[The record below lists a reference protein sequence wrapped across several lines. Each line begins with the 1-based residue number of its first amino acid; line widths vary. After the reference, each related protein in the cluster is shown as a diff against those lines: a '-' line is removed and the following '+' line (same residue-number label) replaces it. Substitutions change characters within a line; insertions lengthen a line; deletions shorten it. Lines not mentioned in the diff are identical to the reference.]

1 MQLIIKKNP
10 ADLAKAA
17 ADFIAKRIKDVLK
30 RQDRFTIA
38 LSGGSTPKALHELLA
53 KSPYAE
59 QIPWLQLHVF
69 WGDERYVPIDDEQSN
84 AGMAYD
90 TLLGH
95 VFTPEDQIHVW
106 RTDLEPDAAAADYD
120 RILHDYFG
128 DSGAST
134 APAGT
139 PERDRPEPTFDL
151 VLLGMGDDGH
161 TLSLFPGTEVVHEQ
175 IAWTKAY
182 FLDQQNMYRLTLTA
196 PVVNRAS
203 CVLFLVA
210 GPKKAIPLRE
220 VLKGEYL
227 PDKYPSQV
235 IKPIT
240 GELVWMVDE
249 KAAANLH

>member
-1 MQLIIKKNP
+1 MQLIARKNP

-17 ADFIAKRIKDVLK
+17 ADFMVRRINDVLK
-30 RQDRFTIA
+30 TQDRFTIA

-53 KSPYAE
+53 KPPYVG

-69 WGDERYVPIDDEQSN
+69 WGDERYVPIDDAQSN

-106 RTDLEPDAAAADYD
+106 RTDLEPDRAAADYD
-120 RILHDYFG
+120 RILHEYFG
-128 DSGAST
+128 KTES
-134 APAGT
+134 
-139 PERDRPEPTFDL
+139 TFDL

-175 IAWTKAY
+175 TAWTKAY

-210 GPKKAIPLRE
+210 GPKKAAPLRA
-220 VLKGEYL
+220 VLEGEYQ
-227 PDKYPSQV
+227 PDTYPAQV
-235 IKPIT
+235 IKPVN
-240 GELVWMVDE
+240 GDLVWMVDAQ
-249 KAAANLH
+249 AAADLNR

>member
-1 MQLIIKKNP
+1 MQLIVKKNP
-10 ADLAKAA
+10 ADLTKAA
-17 ADFIAKRIKDVLK
+17 ADFVAKRINDVLK
-30 RQDRFTIA
+30 KQDRFTIA

-53 KSPYAE
+53 KSPYAD

-69 WGDERYVPIDDEQSN
+69 WGDERYVPIDDAQSN

-106 RTDLEPDAAAADYD
+106 RTDLEPDSAAADYD
-120 RILHDYFG
+120 RILHTYFG
-128 DSGAST
+128 KTDGA
-134 APAGT
+134 APANPSPG
-139 PERDRPEPTFDL
+139 PTFDL

-161 TLSLFPGTEVVHEQ
+161 TLSLFPGTDVIHEQ
-175 IAWTKAY
+175 TAWTKAY
-182 FLDQQNMYRLTLTA
+182 FLESQNMYRLTLTA

-210 GPKKAIPLRE
+210 GPKKAVPLRE
-220 VLKGEYL
+220 VLKGDYQ

-235 IKPIT
+235 IKPVN
-240 GELVWMVDE
+240 GELVWLVDE
-249 KAAANLH
+249 KAAASLD

>member
-1 MQLIIKKNP
+1 MDVIVRKNP
-10 ADLAKAA
+10 TDLAKAA
-17 ADFIAKRIKDVLK
+17 ADFIAKRIKTVLK
-30 RQDRFTIA
+30 TQDRFTIA

-106 RTDLEPDAAAADYD
+106 RTDLEPQAAAADYD
-120 RILHDYFG
+120 QLLHRYFG
-128 DSGAST
+128 DEGPS
-134 APAGT
+134 
-139 PERDRPEPTFDL
+139 FDL

-161 TLSLFPGTEVVHEQ
+161 TLSLFPGTEVVHERS
-175 IAWTKAY
+175 AWTAAY
-182 FLDQQNMYRLTLTA
+182 FLTQQNMYRLTLTA
-196 PVVNRAS
+196 PIVNRAS

-210 GPKKAIPLRE
+210 GPKKAAPLQQ
-220 VLKGEYL
+220 VLEGPYN
-227 PDKYPSQV
+227 PDVYPSQQ
-235 IKPIT
+235 IKPSP
-240 GELVWMVDE
+240 GELVWLVDE
-249 KAAANLH
+249 KAAADLTKPA

>member
-10 ADLAKAA
+10 DDLAKGA
-17 ADFIAKRIKDVLK
+17 ADFIAKRIKEVLK
-30 RQDRFTIA
+30 KQDRFTIA

-53 KSPYAE
+53 KSPYRE

-95 VFTPEDQIHVW
+95 VYTPEDQIHVW
-106 RTDLEPDAAAADYD
+106 RTDLEPNAAAADYD
-120 RILHDYFG
+120 RILHEYFG
-128 DSGAST
+128 DTG
-134 APAGT
+134 
-139 PERDRPEPTFDL
+139 PTFDL

-175 IAWTKAY
+175 TAWAKAY
-182 FLDQQNMYRLTLTA
+182 FLTQQNMFRLTLTA

-203 CVLFLVA
+203 CVAFLVA
-210 GPKKAIPLRE
+210 GPKKAAPLKE
-220 VLKGEYL
+220 VLEGTYQ
-227 PDKYPSQV
+227 PDLFPSQV
-235 IKPIT
+235 IKPDQ
-240 GELVWMVDE
+240 GELIWMVDQQ
-249 KAAANLH
+249 AAQQLSK

>member
-1 MQLIIKKNP
+1 MDVIVRKNP
-10 ADLAKAA
+10 TDLAKAA
-17 ADFIAKRIKDVLK
+17 ADFIAKRIKTVLK
-30 RQDRFTIA
+30 TQDRFTIA

-69 WGDERYVPIDDEQSN
+69 WGDERFVPIDDEQSN

-106 RTDLEPDAAAADYD
+106 RTDLEPQAAAADYD
-120 RILHDYFG
+120 QLLHRYFG
-128 DSGAST
+128 DEGPS
-134 APAGT
+134 
-139 PERDRPEPTFDL
+139 FDL

-175 IAWTKAY
+175 SAWTAAY
-182 FLDQQNMYRLTLTA
+182 FLTQQNMYRLTLTA
-196 PVVNRAS
+196 PIVNRAS

-210 GPKKAIPLRE
+210 GPKKAAPLQQ
-220 VLKGEYL
+220 VLEGPYN
-227 PDKYPSQV
+227 PDVYPSQQ
-235 IKPIT
+235 IKPSP
-240 GELVWMVDE
+240 GELVWLVDE
-249 KAAANLH
+249 KAAADLTKPA

>member
-10 ADLAKAA
+10 TELAKEAA
-17 ADFIAKRIKDVLK
+17 VFITKRINDVLK
-30 RQDRFTIA
+30 TQDRFTIA

-53 KSPYAE
+53 KPPFVE
-59 QIPWLQLHVF
+59 QIPWMQLHIF

-95 VFTPEDQIHVW
+95 VYTPEEQIHVW

-120 RILHDYFG
+120 RVLHTYFG
-128 DSGAST
+128 ETGEVSPG
-134 APAGT
+134 
-139 PERDRPEPTFDL
+139 PTFDL

-161 TLSLFPGTEVVHEQ
+161 TLSLFPGTEVVHEKK
-175 IAWTKAY
+175 AWTKAY
-182 FLDQQNMYRLTLTA
+182 FLTQQTMFRLTLTA
-196 PVVNRAS
+196 PLVNRAS

-210 GPKKAIPLRE
+210 GSKKAEPLKE
-220 VLKGEYL
+220 VLEGTYN
-227 PDKYPSQV
+227 PDKYPSQE
-235 IKPIT
+235 IKPEP

-249 KAAANLH
+249 KAAEKLSR